1 MVVLADHDWLRAVND
16 GLWVVGWA
24 HLLVGLHVDGLRPG
38 INNCGARVVDRGW
51 GHIRG
56 NGVNRRA
63 SLPALVVVKAGAVA
77 ELETPEIGVSCGA
90 ESEDGG
96 DDGEEDEFFHGWWWL
111 NFRENPMRGDLG
123 RQIGAIGNQCVA
135 IQFQPFRGGN
145 LPFDPRNRPLAG
157 KVKIGVF
164 LKAEPEGLSTTERR
178 GRREVEQPKVGPK
191 GEGAGAT
198 ESKNTEGGRA
208 TEGRPEGRR
217 SGRDWVKEHGG
228 GNGSFQCGRDKSS
241 GHFF

>member
-1 MVVLADHDWLRAVND
+1 
-16 GLWVVGWA
+16 
-24 HLLVGLHVDGLRPG
+24 
-38 INNCGARVVDRGW
+38 
-51 GHIRG
+51 
-56 NGVNRRA
+56 
-63 SLPALVVVKAGAVA
+63 
-77 ELETPEIGVSCGA
+77 LETPEIGVSCGA

>member
-1 MVVLADHDWLRAVND
+1 MVVLADHDRLGAVND
-16 GLWVVGWA
+16 GLWVVGRA

-77 ELETPEIGVSCGA
+77 ELETPRIGVSCGA

-96 DDGEEDEFFHGWWWL
+96 DDGEEDEFFHSWWWL

-164 LKAEPEGLSTTERR
+164 LKPEPEGLTTED
-178 GRREVEQPKVGPK
+178 
-191 GEGAGAT
+191 T
-198 ESKNTEGGRA
+198 ENTEGGRA
-208 TEGRPEGRR
+208 TEGRPEGRIETL
-217 SGRDWVKEHGG
+217 GKVEKD
-228 GNGSFQCGRDKSS
+228 C
-241 GHFF
+241 